1 MSVVPFF
8 WIWISLLIQGWWAV
22 RSLHCIHELLLIL
35 FICVF
40 RQEAIHHAVLKLYTN
55 VRVSLSGALNTQR
68 QFVN

>member
-22 RSLHCIHELLLIL
+22 RSLHCIYELLLIL

-40 RQEAIHHAVLKLYTN
+40 RQEAVHHAVLKLHTKMLGLVYQAHSTLN
-55 VRVSLSGALNTQR
+55 DSL
-68 QFVN
+68 